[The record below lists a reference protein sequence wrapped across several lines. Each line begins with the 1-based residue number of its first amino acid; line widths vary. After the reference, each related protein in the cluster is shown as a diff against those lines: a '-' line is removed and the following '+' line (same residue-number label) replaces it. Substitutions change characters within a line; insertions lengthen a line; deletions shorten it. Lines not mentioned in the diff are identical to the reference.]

1 MKIYLICKLTLAV
14 LAIQMLSGCGYIFLG
29 TEEIDA
35 WGFKA
40 KFASGV
46 TARAGINSIDQVD
59 DNQGVNTR
67 RQHVTRGER
76 Y

>member
-1 MKIYLICKLTLAV
+1 MKIYIAVQIVMMLLAV
-14 LAIQMLSGCGYIFLG
+14 HVLSGCGYMFLG

-46 TARAGINSIDQVD
+46 TARAGINSIDSVD

-67 RQHVTRGER
+67 RMAGRQ
-76 Y
+76 